1 MNMEFRDLLNWDDLL
16 VLENG
21 VDRDLQAGD
30 ICVRGPTTPWVAPC
44 SNDLSFRLSGNI
56 FSTREAIARSLK
68 VEVESLGEALLKGME
83 ERVKPEEARVPN
95 FYREIDIEE
104 VPLPRYFKGDGGSYI
119 TSGIVHTGIDG
130 ERNLS
135 FHRMM
140 YIGGGRFA
148 VRVVP
153 RHLKHMLDTALS
165 RGEELK
171 AVVSMGCD
179 AASLIAASCSLPY
192 GVDEMEV
199 ASSLHM
205 GATGERMKCFSPDGD
220 GLLSPMG
227 AEIVICG
234 TFTAETAPEG
244 PFVDITSTYDRS
256 GMEPGEPIFR
266 VDRVLARED
275 PIVHILLPG
284 GREHYLLMGLPKEP
298 SILQSVRKVVP
309 HVKGVRLTEGG
320 CGWLHCVVSIRKQ
333 KEGDGKNAI
342 MAAFTGHP
350 SMKRVVIVDEDVDI
364 FDDNMV
370 EWALAT
376 RFQPH
381 RDLLI
386 VENVRG
392 STLDPSANEDGT
404 TSKMGMDATVPLGN
418 REPFRRVQ

>member
-1 MNMEFRDLLNWDDLL
+1 MNMEFRDLLKWDDLSL
-16 VLENG
+16 LENG
-21 VDRDLQAGD
+21 VDKDLQASD
-30 ICVRGPTTPWVAPC
+30 TCVRRPTTPWVASC
-44 SNDLSFRLSGNI
+44 SNDPSFRFAGNV
-56 FSTREAIARSLK
+56 FSTRGAIARSLN
-68 VEVESLGEALLKGME
+68 VEIGSLGEAVLKGME
-83 ERVKPEEARVPN
+83 ERIEPEGTAVPN
-95 FYREIDIEE
+95 YYGEVDIGD
-104 VPLPRYFKGDGGSYI
+104 VPIPRYFKGDGGSYI

-153 RHLKHMLDTALS
+153 RHLKHMLNTALS

-171 AVVSMGCD
+171 AVVSMGCG

-199 ASSLHM
+199 ASALHLD
-205 GATGERMKCFSPDGD
+205 ATGERMKCFSPNGD
-220 GLLSPMG
+220 GLLSPPG
-227 AEIVICG
+227 TEIVICG
-234 TFTAETAPEG
+234 AFTGETAPEG

-256 GMEPGEPIFR
+256 GMDPGEPIFR

-350 SMKRVVIVDEDVDI
+350 SMKRVVAVDEDVDI

-376 RFQPH
+376 RFQAH
-381 RDLLI
+381 RDLMV
-386 VENVRG
+386 VENARG

-404 TSKMGMDATVPLGN
+404 TSKMGMDATAPIGE
-418 REPFRRVQ
+418 REPFRRVS